1 MFSRQ
6 TESRG
11 KVWSR
16 KGMCKEG
23 RGGGEGKQGRESRGE
38 AERREE
44 VQEWGSKGQRR
55 EGLKEMRN

>member
-1 MFSRQ
+1 
-6 TESRG
+6 
-11 KVWSR
+11 
-16 KGMCKEG
+16 MCKEG